1 MRKSTPA
8 VLELARRREV
18 FGFGLNG
25 IFEPMGPC
33 GERLRIIASTAD
45 IDPRISQGWE
55 HVSVSTRRRTPNWR
69 EMCFVK
75 DLFWEPHETVMQL
88 HPPESEWISNHPYCL
103 HLWRHVSRE
112 IPMPPSIMVGRQEIG
127 DMSKMTEAQR
137 AEVLRKF
144 NAGDYSR

>member
-1 MRKSTPA
+1 MKTTIPPI
-8 VLELARRREV
+8 LAAA
-18 FGFGLNG
+18 
-25 IFEPMGPC
+25 
-33 GERLRIIASTAD
+33 RLRAM
-45 IDPRISQGWE
+45 PWCG
-55 HVSVSTRRRTPNWR
+55 
-69 EMCFVK
+69 K

-127 DMSKMTEAQR
+127 DISKMTEAQR

>member
-1 MRKSTPA
+1 MKTTISPI
-8 VLELARRREV
+8 LEAARLRTMPWR
-18 FGFGLNG
+18 GLNG
-25 IFEPMGPC
+25 AYEIQGPA

-45 IDPRISQGWE
+45 IDPQISQGWE

-69 EMCFVK
+69 EMCWVK

-127 DMSKMTEAQR
+127 DISKMTEAQR
-137 AEVLRKF
+137 AEVLRKYQ
-144 NAGDYSR
+144 AGDYSR